1 MQKENQLKSCVTSP
15 LAGEDARRAGEGN
28 IKGNHSLSPSSVLS
42 AYAHKTTS
50 PAGGEVK
57 RQRGFTL
64 IELLVVVLIIGIL
77 AAVALPQYQLAVNK
91 SRFAN
96 LRSVAQ
102 TYVKAGEAYY
112 LANGVYPSNFD
123 ALAVDFPS
131 TNITTVAI
139 GYSCGI
145 TDKMYCCM
153 VPEITGMVQP
163 KITCGL
169 NNKTLVYLYN
179 MQQSAEFCRA
189 KTTDNQAIKLCKSIG
204 RESTK
209 NLRTETPAGLEG
221 YYDTYTISR

>member
-1 MQKENQLKSCVTSP
+1 MQKV
-15 LAGEDARRAGEGN
+15 EDPRQ
-28 IKGNHSLSPSSVLS
+28 KHSGMTPDFM
-42 AYAHKTTS
+42 
-50 PAGGEVK
+50 
-57 RQRGFTL
+57 GFTL

-77 AAVALPQYQLAVNK
+77 AAVAVPQYQLAVNK

-131 TNITTVAI
+131 TNITTVAT

-209 NLRTETPAGLEG
+209 NLRIETPAGLEG